1 MLDFLLTAHA
11 WWQYVALIA
20 VVVSLVFAFRSS
32 MMDSTAETVYR
43 ITAVAVDI
51 QVALGIV
58 VWLSNS
64 GWSLG
69 FMQGW
74 LHPILGL
81 AAAGALHGSVSAA
94 RKAHPEVA
102 NRNIRRGLIVVVLL
116 VVATIGIAEMA

>member
-1 MLDFLLTAHA
+1 MIDFFLTAHV
-11 WWQYVALIA
+11 WWQYVALFA
-20 VVVSLVFAFRSS
+20 VVISLVFAFRSS
-32 MMDSTAETVYR
+32 MMDSSAETVYR
-43 ITAVAVDI
+43 LTAVAVDI

-69 FMQGW
+69 FAQGW
-74 LHPILGL
+74 LHPILGV
-81 AAAGALHGSVSAA
+81 AAAGALHGSVNAA

-102 NRNIRRGLIVVVLL
+102 NRNIRRGLIIVVLL

>member
-1 MLDFLLTAHA
+1 MIDFFLTAHA
-11 WWQYVALIA
+11 WWQYVALVA
-20 VVVSLVFAFRSS
+20 VVVSLVFAFRSP
-32 MMDSTAETVYR
+32 MMDSTSETVYR
-43 ITAVAVDI
+43 LTAVAVDI
-51 QVALGIV
+51 QVALGII

-69 FMQGW
+69 FVQGW

-94 RKAHPEVA
+94 RKAHPEMA
-102 NRNIRRGLIVVVLL
+102 NRNIRRGLIVVILL